1 LTTNICLILSWAPAI
16 LFGKKR
22 IMKIRILYP
31 LIVITFLISCKKDKL
46 SIPRTPC
53 TSTQLRLDGY
63 YYEKY
68 GTPERWKVFFFYR
81 DGAVFGGFT
90 FLATERLN
98 VEREL
103 IDGSYSTNVKNEV
116 SFWGLFKIDN
126 TKIEFEKWYPVFGGT
141 TQAYVFAGN
150 ILNDTTFI
158 IEESYNMERNKKKDY
173 RKENSTFHFR
183 FLNPKPDST
192 NNVLK

>member
-1 LTTNICLILSWAPAI
+1 MTTNICLILSRAPVI
-16 LFGKKR
+16 LYGKQG
-22 IMKIRILYP
+22 IMKTK
-31 LIVITFLISCKKDKL
+31 ITYLLVLISILIACKKDEL
-46 SIPRTPC
+46 SIRRTPC
-53 TSTQLRLDGY
+53 ASTQLRLDGY
-63 YYEKY
+63 YYQKG

-81 DGAVFGGFT
+81 DGTVFGAFS

-103 IDGSYSTNVKNEV
+103 IDGTYSTTIKNEV
-116 SFWGLFKIDN
+116 SYWGLFEIDN
-126 TKIEFEKWYPVFGGT
+126 SKIQFEKWYPVNAGP
-141 TQAYVFAGN
+141 TQAYVHAGS

-158 IEESYNMERNKKKDY
+158 IEEVYNMERNKKKDY